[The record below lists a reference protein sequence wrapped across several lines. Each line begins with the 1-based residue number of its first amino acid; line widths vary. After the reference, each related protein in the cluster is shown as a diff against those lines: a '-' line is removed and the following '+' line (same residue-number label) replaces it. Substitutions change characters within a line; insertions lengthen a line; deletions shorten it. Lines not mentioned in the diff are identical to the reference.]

1 MAAKHDRGVIVL
13 ALTSNPEGASV
24 QRAGRRRRP
33 YGGPAHRR
41 RRRRRQRRRS
51 AIGHVGLVVGA
62 TVGELG
68 VDLSGLGG
76 PILIPGLGARAAP
89 LPIWAGFSAPSR
101 P

>member
-24 QRAGRRRRP
+24 QRAAAADGRTVAQHIVDAAAADNDGVAP
-33 YGGPAHRR
+33 IVTSGSS
-41 RRRRRQRRRS
+41 S
-51 AIGHVGLVVGA
+51 APR
-62 TVGELG
+62 GELG

-76 PILIPGLGARAAP
+76 PILIPASAPRAAP